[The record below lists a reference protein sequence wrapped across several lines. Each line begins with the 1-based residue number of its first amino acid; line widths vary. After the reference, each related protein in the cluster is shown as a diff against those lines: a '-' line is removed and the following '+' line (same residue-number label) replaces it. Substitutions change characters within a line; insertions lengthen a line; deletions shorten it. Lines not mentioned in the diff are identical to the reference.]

1 MRPTAPIIVLACLVS
16 SSAAAEPGKVFGQ
29 EVVEVEPLTDEEVVE
44 RRAGFQQMLDEKG
57 WVQIDDQVRP
67 AAIDGSFAQE
77 PPPPLLQSGNP
88 HRSTIYLNFLGL
100 EGMSPGT
107 NAAED
112 QSSCLQ
118 ASMDWPGFVGNND
131 QAFALIDV
139 FERNMEP
146 YGVRIAYD
154 VRPPKHLPYAMVMMG
169 GLPSMLGLGGGVLG
183 VSCSSDCAD
192 MWWRDTTFAF
202 TDAINPNN
210 ADVLGT
216 TALHEAAHAFGLAHI
231 DDPTKIMNPFVSAG
245 EVIWADE
252 CTPYND
258 ATGGINC
265 QGTHASFCDGQ
276 PAQNT
281 HAELMAYFG
290 PNSPDIT
297 PPEVTITGPEDGVQL
312 APGEAFT
319 VTVDVSDDHDGFG
332 WQLVVPELE
341 QSVPAYTFEKEWTL
355 SFPDDGEYTILVEAI
370 DHDMNEGS
378 DQITI
383 FVGSAGP
390 GDDGGGVDE
399 GGSDDGA
406 DASGDDDDD
415 DDDDDDSG
423 DGTGDGGADGGVDD
437 RGCRVGGETPER
449 ATWALLGFV
458 PLMLRRRD

>member
-1 MRPTAPIIVLACLVS
+1 MRASVPIAVLACLVS
-16 SSAAAEPGKVFGQ
+16 SPAAAEPNKVFGQ
-29 EVVEVEPLTDEEVVE
+29 EVVEVEPLTDDEIEE

-77 PPPPLLQSGNP
+77 PPPPQFQAGSP
-88 HRSTIYLNFLGL
+88 HRSTIYLNFHGI

-118 ASMDWPGFVGNND
+118 ATMDWPGFVGNND

-210 ADVLGT
+210 AETLGT

-231 DDPTKIMNPFVSAG
+231 DDPSKIMNPFVSSG
-245 EVIWADE
+245 QVTWADE

-297 PPEVTITGPEDGVQL
+297 APEVTITAPEDGVQL
-312 APGEAFT
+312 DPGEAFT
-319 VTVDVSDDHDGFG
+319 VMVDVSDDHEGFG
-332 WQLVVPELE
+332 WQLVVPELD
-341 QSVPAYTFEKEWTL
+341 QAAPAYTFEKEWTL
-355 SFPDDGEYTILVEAI
+355 SFPSEGEYTIRVEAV
-370 DHDMNEGS
+370 DHDMNEGA
-378 DQITI
+378 DEIKVY
-383 FVGSAGP
+383 VGAAGP
-390 GDDGGGVDE
+390 GDDGGLDE
-399 GGSDDGA
+399 GGSDDAA
-406 DASGDDDDD
+406 DGMDEG

-423 DGTGDGGADGGVDD
+423 DGTDGGADGDDGGTTD
-437 RGCRVGGETPER
+437 RGCRIDGDGPER
-449 ATWALLGFV
+449 AGWALFALL